1 MVKPL
6 ALALALALSLL
17 GPLAAHAAPAATAE
31 PADQFDAVIVA
42 ADDSELADL
51 LASGQAT
58 EYSIVSAADLGLDE
72 AALAVLTAPDTD
84 ALLPAAAVGLDGPER
99 PFIPA
104 IAVPPVV
111 TTVAAV
117 TTPRVVP
124 AVALRVGAPPI
135 VVPAVMLRTVVRPVA
150 IGRAITPFGRVLV
163 IRRF

>member
-1 MVKPL
+1 MKPQ

-17 GPLAAHAAPAATAE
+17 SPIAAHAAPAAIAE
-31 PADQFDAVIVA
+31 PAERFDAVVVA
-42 ADDSELADL
+42 SEVELAAL

-58 EYSIVSAADLGLDE
+58 EYAIVSAADLGLDE
-72 AALAVLTAPDTD
+72 AALAGLTASDVE
-84 ALLPAAAVGLDGPER
+84 ALLPATAVGLDDPER

-104 IAVPPVV
+104 IGIPPVV
-111 TTVAAV
+111 TTLAAV

-124 AVALRVGAPPI
+124 AVALRVGAPPV
-135 VVPAVMLRTVVRPVA
+135 VVPALTVRTVVRPVA